1 MYDTKNNLS
10 MIAYKTPTKPTIK
23 EQKKI
28 KGHKF
33 NMLKANKI
41 QINRVLL
48 KRKIT
53 FYI

>member
-1 MYDTKNNLS
+1 MSDTKNNLS
-10 MIAYKTPTKPTIK
+10 IIAYKTPTKPTIK
-23 EQKKI
+23 EQQKI
-28 KGHKF
+28 KGLKF
-33 NMLKANKI
+33 SILKTNKT